1 MIRRFARPYA
11 RAIMD
16 AAGSP
21 AKANELRG
29 ELMSFASALRS
40 SQELRDLY
48 LNPAIDQ
55 ATTLEITRQLARKMK
70 VSDLAAKTLEVLVRN
85 HRIND
90 LDAILEALA
99 SYVNAALGVAVAEVR
114 SARNLGPDEIDQ
126 LANTLSQKVGKKVE
140 LDIRT
145 DKKLLGG
152 FVVKIGSE
160 IWDASVIGKINKF
173 RTSLKCRLHATMN
186 RFISE
191 KIWLSI

>member
-29 ELMSFASALRS
+29 ELERFAAALRAS
-40 SQELRDLY
+40 NELRDFY
-48 LNPAIDQ
+48 ANPIDEAAKINVTQ
-55 ATTLEITRQLARKMK
+55 QLARKMK
-70 VSDLAAKTLEVLVRN
+70 ASDLAGRTLDVLVRH

-90 LDAILEALA
+90 IDAILEALA
-99 SYVNAALGVAVAEVR
+99 AYVNKALGVAVAEVR
-114 SARNLGPDEIDQ
+114 SAKSLTPDEIAE
-126 LANTLSQKVGKKVE
+126 LADTLSKKVGKKVE

-145 DKKLLGG
+145 DPKLLGG
-152 FVVKIGSE
+152 FVVRIGSE

-173 RTSLKCRLHATMN
+173 RESLA
-186 RFISE
+186 
-191 KIWLSI
+191 

>member
-29 ELMSFASALRS
+29 ELMRFATALRGS
-40 SQELRDLY
+40 SDLRELY
-48 LNPAIDQ
+48 ANPGIDES
-55 ATTLEITRQLARKMK
+55 AKLEVTKRLANKMK
-70 VSDLAAKTLEVLVRN
+70 ASELGARTLEVLVRH

-90 LDAILEALA
+90 LDAIVEALA
-99 SYVNAALGVAVAEVR
+99 AYVNKALGVAVAEVR
-114 SARNLGPDEIDQ
+114 SAKSLGPDEIRE
-126 LANTLSQKVGKKVE
+126 LADTLSKKVGKQVE

-145 DKKLLGG
+145 DPKLLGG

-160 IWDASVIGKINKF
+160 IWDASVAGKINKF
-173 RTSLKCRLHATMN
+173 RESLT
-186 RFISE
+186 
-191 KIWLSI
+191 

>member
-29 ELMSFASALRS
+29 ELERFAAALRS
-40 SQELRDLY
+40 SNELRDFY
-48 LNPAIDQ
+48 ANPIDEAAKINVTQ
-55 ATTLEITRQLARKMK
+55 QLARKMK
-70 VSDLAAKTLEVLVRN
+70 ASDLAGRTLDVLVRH

-90 LDAILEALA
+90 IDAILEALA
-99 SYVNAALGVAVAEVR
+99 AYVNKALGVAVAEVR
-114 SARNLGPDEIDQ
+114 SAKSLTPDEIAE
-126 LANTLSQKVGKKVE
+126 LADTLSKKVGKKVE

-145 DKKLLGG
+145 DPKLLGG
-152 FVVKIGSE
+152 FVVRIGSE

-173 RTSLKCRLHATMN
+173 RESLA
-186 RFISE
+186 
-191 KIWLSI
+191 